1 MVNTFTEKR
10 EPVKVKSGVENM
22 ETPVSVCSLFISCL
36 SSMSALHSIGGCERN
51 DGSIPDVHGKDQVG
65 GESKDKDKYKDKISA
80 NIRMVVSPKIKIK
93 ITQ

>member
-36 SSMSALHSIGGCERN
+36 SNVSALHSIGGCERN
-51 DGSIPDVHGKDQVG
+51 NGRIPDVHDKDQVG
-65 GESKDKDKYKDKISA
+65 GESKDKDKYKDKICA
-80 NIRMVVSPKIKIK
+80 NIRMVVGPKIKMK
-93 ITQ
+93 TRQ